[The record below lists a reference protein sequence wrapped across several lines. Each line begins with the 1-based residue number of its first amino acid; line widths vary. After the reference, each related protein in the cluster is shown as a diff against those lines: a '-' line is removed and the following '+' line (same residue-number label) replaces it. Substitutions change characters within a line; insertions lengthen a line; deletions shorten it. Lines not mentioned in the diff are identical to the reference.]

1 MKLLWQQIPS
11 TEVTKIYCNSNCD
24 GIVLD
29 TEHGVFNNETLF
41 SLIQLINA
49 SGKKSFVRITEPT
62 KTFCRLLLDSGI
74 SGLIFSTLDSLNDVR
89 DIREWCKFPPEGK
102 RGQGLVSENDWGDK
116 PLQENNVILIAQIE
130 NRLGIEK
137 LPFIISSEVFDYY
150 LLGPYDLT
158 ADLGCVGDWKNE
170 NYILNI
176 TKFNELIPQDKRG
189 VHLVSNIEE
198 EYKTKFKDYGF
209 VALGMDTTIIK
220 TNINK
225 LEQLWQD

>member
-11 TEVTKIYCNSNCD
+11 TEITKIYCNSDCD

-41 SLIQLINA
+41 NLIQLINT
-49 SGKKSFVRITEPT
+49 SGKKSFVRITEPN
-62 KTFCRLLLDSGI
+62 KIFVRMLLDSGV
-74 SGLIFSTLDSLNDVR
+74 SGLIFSTLDILQIPQ
-89 DIREWCKFPPEGK
+89 IREWCLFPPYGK

-116 PLQENNVILIAQIE
+116 PLQQNNVILVAQIE
-130 NRLGIEK
+130 TQKGIED
-137 LPFIISSEVFDYY
+137 LPFIKGSDLFDYF

-158 ADLGCVGDWKNE
+158 ADLGCVADWNDK

-176 TKFNELIPQDKRG
+176 TKFNEIIPKVKQG
-189 VHLVSNIEE
+189 VHIVSNIKE
-198 EYKTKFKDYGF
+198 EYETKFKHYGL

-220 TNINK
+220 EKIKK

>member
-11 TEVTKIYCNSNCD
+11 TEVTKLYCNSNCD

-41 SLIQLINA
+41 TLIQLINA

-62 KTFCRLLLDSGI
+62 KTFCRLLLDSGVG
-74 SGLIFSTLDSLNDVR
+74 GLIFSTLDTL
-89 DIREWCKFPPEGK
+89 DIPNIRRWCKYPPEGS

-116 PLQENNVILIAQIE
+116 PLQENNVILVAQIE
-130 NRLGIEK
+130 NQNGIEE
-137 LPFIISSEVFDYY
+137 LNFIKGSDLFDYY

-225 LEQLWQD
+225 IEQLWQD

>member
-41 SLIQLINA
+41 TLIQLINS
-49 SGKKSFVRITEPT
+49 SGKISFVRITEPN
-62 KTFCRLLLDSGI
+62 KTFVRMLLDSGV
-74 SGLIFSTLDSLNDVR
+74 SGLIFSTLDVLQIS
-89 DIREWCKFPPEGK
+89 DIRNWCLFPPYGK
-102 RGQGLVSENDWGDK
+102 RGQGLVSENNWGDK
-116 PLQENNVILIAQIE
+116 PLQENNVILVAQIE
-130 NRLGIEK
+130 NEK
-137 LPFIISSEVFDYY
+137 SINELNFIKGSFLFDYY

-158 ADLGCVGDWKNE
+158 ADLGCVADWNNKK
-170 NYILNI
+170 YILNVS
-176 TKFNELIPQDKRG
+176 KFNELIPQEKRG

-209 VALGMDTTIIK
+209 VALGMDTTILNNNIK
-220 TNINK
+220 QI
-225 LEQLWQD
+225 EQLWLD

>member
-11 TEVTKIYCNSNCD
+11 TEVTKLYCNSDCD

-41 SLIQLINA
+41 TLIQLINT
-49 SGKKSFVRITEPT
+49 SGKKSFVRVTEPN
-62 KTFCRLLLDSGI
+62 KTFVRMLLDSGV
-74 SGLIFSTLDSLNDVR
+74 SGLIFSTLDVLQIP
-89 DIREWCKFPPEGK
+89 DIRNWCLFPPYGK
-102 RGQGLVSENDWGDK
+102 RGQGLVSENNWGDN
-116 PLQENNVILIAQIE
+116 PLQENNVILVAQIE
-130 NRLGIEK
+130 NHHSINQLD
-137 LPFIISSEVFDYY
+137 FIKGSDLFDYY

-158 ADLGCVGDWKNE
+158 ADLGCVGDWN
-170 NYILNI
+170 NQTYIFNI
-176 TKFNELIPQDKRG
+176 TKFNDLIPKEKRG

-198 EYKTKFKDYGF
+198 EYKQKFKDYGF

>member
-41 SLIQLINA
+41 TLIQLINA

-62 KTFCRLLLDSGI
+62 KTFCRLLLDSGV
-74 SGLIFSTLDSLNDVR
+74 SGLIFSTLDTL
-89 DIREWCKFPPEGK
+89 DIPNIRNWCKYPPEGS

-116 PLQENNVILIAQIE
+116 PLQENNVILVAQIE
-130 NRLGIEK
+130 NQKGIEE
-137 LPFIISSEVFDYY
+137 LNFIKGSDLFDYF

-176 TKFNELIPQDKRG
+176 TKFNKTIPKVKQG
-189 VHLVSNIEE
+189 VHIVSNIKEE
-198 EYKTKFKDYGF
+198 FETKFKDYGL

-220 TNINK
+220 EQINK
-225 LEQLWQD
+225 LGKLWQD

>member
-11 TEVTKIYCNSNCD
+11 TEVTQIYCKTEFD

-41 SLIQLINA
+41 TLIQLINA
-49 SGKKSFVRITEPT
+49 SGKKSFVRVTEPT
-62 KTFCRLLLDSGI
+62 KTFCRMLLDSGV
-74 SGLIFSTLDSLNDVR
+74 SGLIFSTLYTFQIPS
-89 DIREWCKFPPEGK
+89 IREWCKFPPEGS

-116 PLQENNVILIAQIE
+116 ELQKNNVILVAQIE
-130 NRLGIEK
+130 NQKGIED
-137 LPFIISSEVFDYY
+137 LNFIKSSNLFDYY

-158 ADLGCVGDWKNE
+158 ADLGCVGDWKNK

-176 TKFNELIPQDKRG
+176 TKFNDLIPKVKRG
-189 VHLVSNIEE
+189 VHIVSNIEE
-198 EYKTKFKDYGF
+198 EFKTKFKDYGL

-220 TNINK
+220 EQINK
-225 LEQLWQD
+225 LGKLWQD

>member
-11 TEVTKIYCNSNCD
+11 TEVTKLYCNSNCD

-41 SLIQLINA
+41 TLIQLINA

-62 KTFCRLLLDSGI
+62 KTFCRLLLDSGV
-74 SGLIFSTLDSLNDVR
+74 SGLIFSTLNTLDIPN
-89 DIREWCKFPPEGK
+89 IREWCKFPPEGR

-130 NRLGIEK
+130 NQVGIDE
-137 LPFIISSEVFDYY
+137 LNFIKGSWLFDYY

-158 ADLGCVGDWKNE
+158 ADLGCVGDWNNK
-170 NYILNI
+170 NYIFNI
-176 TKFNELIPQDKRG
+176 TKFNELIPEKRRG

-198 EYKTKFKDYGF
+198 EYKTKFKNYGF

-220 TNINK
+220 NNINK
-225 LEQLWQD
+225 LEQLWQN

>member
-11 TEVTKIYCNSNCD
+11 TEVTKIYCNTNFD

-41 SLIQLINA
+41 NLIQLINA
-49 SGKKSFVRITEPT
+49 SGKKSFVRVTEPT
-62 KTFCRLLLDSGI
+62 KTFCRMLLDSGV
-74 SGLIFSTLDSLNDVR
+74 SGLIFSTLDTLQIPQ
-89 DIREWCKFPPEGK
+89 IREWCLFPPYGK

-116 PLQENNVILIAQIE
+116 PLQQNNVILVAQIE
-130 NRLGIEK
+130 NQKSIDDLN
-137 LPFIISSEVFDYY
+137 FIKGSDLFDYF

-158 ADLGCVGDWKNE
+158 ADLGCVADWNNQ

-176 TKFNELIPQDKRG
+176 TKFNEIIPKVKQG
-189 VHLVSNIEE
+189 VHIVSNIKE
-198 EYKTKFKDYGF
+198 EYETKFKDYGL

-220 TNINK
+220 EKIKK

>member
-11 TEVTKIYCNSNCD
+11 TEVTKLYCNSNCD

-41 SLIQLINA
+41 TLIQLINA

-62 KTFCRLLLDSGI
+62 KTFCRLLLDSGV
-74 SGLIFSTLDSLNDVR
+74 SGLIFSTLDTL
-89 DIREWCKFPPEGK
+89 DIPNIRRWCKYPPEGS
-102 RGQGLVSENDWGDK
+102 RGQGLVSENDRRDK
-116 PLQENNVILIAQIE
+116 PLQEDNVILVAQIE
-130 NRLGIEK
+130 NQKGIEE
-137 LPFIISSEVFDYY
+137 LNFIKGSELFNYY

-158 ADLGCVGDWKNE
+158 ADLGCVSDWKNE
-170 NYILNI
+170 NYIFNI
-176 TKFNELIPQDKRG
+176 TKFNEVIPKEKRG

-198 EYKTKFKDYGF
+198 EYRTKFKDYGF

-220 TNINK
+220 EQINK
-225 LEQLWQD
+225 IGKLWQD

>member
-116 PLQENNVILIAQIE
+116 PLQENNAILIAQIE

-198 EYKTKFKDYGF
+198 EYKTKFKGYGF

>member
-11 TEVTKIYCNSNCD
+11 TEVTKIYCNTKFD

-62 KTFCRLLLDSGI
+62 KTFCRMLLDSGV
-74 SGLIFSTLDSLNDVR
+74 SGLIFSTIDVLQIPL
-89 DIREWCKFPPEGK
+89 IREWCKFPLEGS

-116 PLQENNVILIAQIE
+116 SLQENNVILIAQIE
-130 NRLGIEK
+130 NQKSINK
-137 LPFIISSEVFDYY
+137 LNFIKNSNLFDYY

-158 ADLGCVGDWKNE
+158 ADLGCVGNWKNK
-170 NYILNI
+170 NYISNI
-176 TKFNELIPQDKRG
+176 TKFNETIPKIKQG

-198 EYKTKFKDYGF
+198 EYRTKFKDYGLI
-209 VALGMDTTIIK
+209 ALGMDTTIIK

-225 LEQLWQD
+225 LEKLWRG

>member
-11 TEVTKIYCNSNCD
+11 TEVTKLYCNSSCD

-41 SLIQLINA
+41 TLIQLINS
-49 SGKKSFVRITEPT
+49 SGKISFVRITEPT
-62 KTFCRLLLDSGI
+62 KTFVRMLLDSGVG
-74 SGLIFSTLDSLNDVR
+74 GLIFSTLNATQIP
-89 DIREWCKFPPEGK
+89 DIREWCLYPPYGK
-102 RGQGLVSENDWGDK
+102 RGQGLVSENNWGDS
-116 PLQENNVILIAQIE
+116 PLQKCDSFMVAQIE
-130 NRLGIEK
+130 TQDSIKK
-137 LPFIISSEVFDYY
+137 LEFIKSSGLFDYY

-176 TKFNELIPQDKRG
+176 DEFNYKIPTHQRG

-209 VALGMDTTIIK
+209 VALGMDTTILNNNIK
-220 TNINK
+220 QI
-225 LEQLWQD
+225 EQLWLD

>member
-225 LEQLWQD
+225 IEQLWQD

>member
-11 TEVTKIYCNSNCD
+11 TEVTKIYCNSKCD

-62 KTFCRLLLDSGI
+62 KTFCRLLLDSGV
-74 SGLIFSTLDSLNDVR
+74 SGLIFSTLDTL
-89 DIREWCKFPPEGK
+89 DIPNIRNWCKYPPEGS
-102 RGQGLVSENDWGDK
+102 RGQGLVSENDWGDN

-130 NRLGIEK
+130 NQKAIDELN
-137 LPFIISSEVFDYY
+137 FIKGSNLFDYY

-158 ADLGCVGDWKNE
+158 ADLGCVGDWKNK
-170 NYILNI
+170 NYIFNI
-176 TKFNELIPQDKRG
+176 TKFNETIPKVKQG
-189 VHLVSNIEE
+189 VHIVSNIEE
-198 EYKTKFKDYGF
+198 EYRTKFKDYGLI
-209 VALGMDTTIIK
+209 ALGMDTTIIK
-220 TNINK
+220 EQINK
-225 LEQLWQD
+225 LGKLWQD

>member
-41 SLIQLINA
+41 TLIQLINT
-49 SGKKSFVRITEPT
+49 SGKKSFVRVTEPN
-62 KTFCRLLLDSGI
+62 KTFVRMLLDSGVT
-74 SGLIFSTLDSLNDVR
+74 GLIFSTLDVLQIP
-89 DIREWCKFPPEGK
+89 DIRNWCLFPPYGK
-102 RGQGLVSENDWGDK
+102 RGQGLVSENDWGNK
-116 PLQENNVILIAQIE
+116 PLQENNVILVAQIE
-130 NRLGIEK
+130 NHHSINQLD
-137 LPFIISSEVFDYY
+137 FIKGSDLFDYY

-158 ADLGCVGDWKNE
+158 ADLECVGDWNNK
-170 NYILNI
+170 NYIFNI
-176 TKFNELIPQDKRG
+176 TKFNELIPKEKRG

-198 EYKTKFKDYGF
+198 EYKQKFKDYGF

-220 TNINK
+220 TEINK

>member
-41 SLIQLINA
+41 TLIQLINA

-225 LEQLWQD
+225 IEQLWQD

>member
-11 TEVTKIYCNSNCD
+11 TEVTKLYCNSSCD

-41 SLIQLINA
+41 TLIQLINT

-62 KTFCRLLLDSGI
+62 KTFVRMLLDSGV
-74 SGLIFSTLDSLNDVR
+74 SGLIFSTLETSQIQ
-89 DIREWCKFPPEGK
+89 DIKNWCLFPPFGK

-116 PLQENNVILIAQIE
+116 PLQENKVILVAQIE
-130 NRLGIEK
+130 NHQTINELDYIK
-137 LPFIISSEVFDYY
+137 TFDIFDYY

-158 ADLGCVGDWKNE
+158 ADLGCVGDWKNK
-170 NYILNI
+170 NYIFNI
-176 TKFNELIPQDKRG
+176 TKFNDIIPQEKRG

-198 EYKTKFKDYGF
+198 EYKQKFKDYGF

-220 TNINK
+220 SEINK

>member
-49 SGKKSFVRITEPT
+49 SGKKSFVRVTEPT
-62 KTFCRLLLDSGI
+62 KTFCRLLLDSGV
-74 SGLIFSTLDSLNDVR
+74 SGLIFSTLDSLNDCA
-89 DIREWCKFPPEGK
+89 DIKNWCKFPPEGL

-116 PLQENNVILIAQIE
+116 PLQQNNVILVAQIE
-130 NRLGIEK
+130 NQIGIEK
-137 LPFIISSEVFDYY
+137 LPFIKGWDLFDYY

-158 ADLGCVGDWKNE
+158 ADLGCVSDWKNE

-198 EYKTKFKDYGF
+198 EYKTKFKGYGF

>member
-11 TEVTKIYCNSNCD
+11 TEVTKIYCNSKCD

-62 KTFCRLLLDSGI
+62 KTFCRLLLDSGV
-74 SGLIFSTLDSLNDVR
+74 SGLIFSTLDTL
-89 DIREWCKFPPEGK
+89 DIPNIRNWCKYPPEGS

-116 PLQENNVILIAQIE
+116 PLQENNVILVAQIE
-130 NRLGIEK
+130 NQKGIEE
-137 LPFIISSEVFDYY
+137 LNFIKGSDLFDYF

-158 ADLGCVGDWKNE
+158 ADLGCVGDWKNK

-176 TKFNELIPQDKRG
+176 TKFNEIIPKVKQG
-189 VHLVSNIEE
+189 VHIVSNIKEE
-198 EYKTKFKDYGF
+198 FETKFKDYGL
-209 VALGMDTTIIK
+209 VVLGMDTTIIK
-220 TNINK
+220 EQINK
-225 LEQLWQD
+225 LGKLWQD

>member
-41 SLIQLINA
+41 TLIQLINA

-62 KTFCRLLLDSGI
+62 KTFCRLLLDSGVN
-74 SGLIFSTLDSLNDVR
+74 GLIFSTLDSLHDTA
-89 DIREWCKFPPEGK
+89 DIREWCKYPPEGN

-116 PLQENNVILIAQIE
+116 KLQQNNVILVAQIE
-130 NRLGIEK
+130 NQIGIEK
-137 LPFIISSEVFDYY
+137 LPFFISSEVFDYY

-158 ADLGCVGDWKNE
+158 ANLGCVGDWKNE

-198 EYKTKFKDYGF
+198 EFKTKFKDYGF

-225 LEQLWQD
+225 IEQLWQD

>member
-41 SLIQLINA
+41 TLIQLINS
-49 SGKKSFVRITEPT
+49 SGKISFVRITEPN
-62 KTFCRLLLDSGI
+62 KTFVRMLLDSGV
-74 SGLIFSTLDSLNDVR
+74 SGLIFSTLDVLQIP
-89 DIREWCKFPPEGK
+89 DIRNWCLFPPYGK
-102 RGQGLVSENDWGDK
+102 RGQGLVSENNWGDK
-116 PLQENNVILIAQIE
+116 PLQENNVILVAQIE
-130 NRLGIEK
+130 NEK
-137 LPFIISSEVFDYY
+137 SINELNFIKGSFLFDYY

-158 ADLGCVGDWKNE
+158 ADLGCVADWNNKK
-170 NYILNI
+170 YILNVS
-176 TKFNELIPQDKRG
+176 KFNELIPQEKRG

-209 VALGMDTTIIK
+209 VALGMDTTILNNNIK
-220 TNINK
+220 QI
-225 LEQLWQD
+225 EQLWLD

>member
-41 SLIQLINA
+41 TLIQLINA